1 MPVKLGELLLKEN
14 MVTPQQ
20 LQEALGHQ
28 KMNGGKLGKAFV
40 SLGYVRDE
48 EITSLLSRQYGVP
61 SINLDHFEV
70 DPTIIKIIPAETARK
85 YQILPLSRSGA
96 TLTIAMADPTNVF
109 AMDDIKF
116 MTGYNVEPVVA
127 SESSLEEAI
136 EKYYGSTRSL
146 ELRREAGG
154 GGGGGHGGGGG
165 MGFPMLGGSSP
176 SLKDVMDGPTL
187 SVDDMASVGLSEVD
201 LDAMSDA
208 EADVETVKEQDDE
221 IDLGKMTRDVDAAPV
236 VKLTNVLLI
245 DSLKRGASD
254 IHIEPYE
261 KEFRVRFRIDG
272 ILYNVMALPMKLK
285 DPLTSRIKIMAKL
298 DIAEKRLPQ
307 DGRIKIKMK
316 IEDRSRDLD
325 FRVSCLPTLWGE
337 KVVLRLLDKSK
348 LMLDMTKLGFE
359 PGSLE
364 RFKKAIAKP
373 YGIVLVTG
381 PTGSGKT
388 NTLYSAI
395 AALNKPDVNIMTAE
409 DPVEFNLP
417 GINQVQIKEAIGLNF
432 AAVLRS
438 FLRQDPNIIL
448 VGEIRD
454 YETAEIAVKA
464 ALTGHLVLSTL
475 HTNDAPSTV
484 SRLVNMGIEPFLV
497 GTAVN
502 LIQAQRLIRRVC
514 ASCKG
519 EVTDFPTSTLIE
531 VGVAP
536 EMVGTFKLYKGRG
549 CGACNGTGYKG
560 RVGLYE
566 VMEISEAVRDLI
578 LVGATAVE
586 LRRKALEEGMLTLRM
601 SGIEKVKAGITTVE
615 EVLRET
621 VL

>member
-28 KMNGGKLGKAFV
+28 KSHGGKLGKAFV
-40 SLGYVRDE
+40 QLGYVRDE

-70 DPTIIKIIPAETARK
+70 DPTIIKVIPAETSRK

-127 SESSLEEAI
+127 SETSLEEAI
-136 EKYYGSTRSL
+136 DKYYGSSRSL
-146 ELRREAGG
+146 QLKQD
-154 GGGGGHGGGGG
+154 GGGGHHGGGGQS
-165 MGFPMLGGSSP
+165 MGAAGLKLGEAPTLKDMMEGP
-176 SLKDVMDGPTL
+176 SL
-187 SVDDMASVGLSEVD
+187 SFDDMASVGLSEVD
-201 LDAMSDA
+201 IDSIAQE

-221 IDLGKMTRDVDAAPV
+221 IDLGALAKSTEAAPV
-236 VKLTNVLLI
+236 IKLSNVLLI
-245 DSLKRGASD
+245 DALKRGASD

-272 ILYNVMALPMKLK
+272 VLYNVMALPMKLR
-285 DPLTSRIKIMAKL
+285 DPLISRLKIMAKL
-298 DIAEKRLPQ
+298 DISEKRLPQ
-307 DGRIKIKMK
+307 DGRIKIRLKV
-316 IEDRSRDLD
+316 EDRSRDMD
-325 FRVSCLPTLWGE
+325 FRVSSLPTLWGE
-337 KVVLRLLDKSK
+337 KVVMRLLDKTK

-359 PGSLE
+359 PEPLE
-364 RFKKAIAKP
+364 RFKRAISKP

-395 AALNKPDVNIMTAE
+395 AALNKPDTNIMTAE

-417 GINQVQIKEAIGLNF
+417 GINQVQIKDQIGLNF
-432 AAVLRS
+432 ASALRA

-514 ASCKG
+514 ASCKV
-519 EVTDFPTSTLIE
+519 EVTDVPSKTLIE
-531 VGVAP
+531 IGFAP
-536 EMVGTFKLYKGRG
+536 EAVGTFKLYKGRG
-549 CGACNGTGYKG
+549 CGVCNGTGYKG

-566 VMEISEAVRDLI
+566 VMEISEGIRDLI
-578 LVGATAVE
+578 MVGATAVE
-586 LRRKALEEGMLTLRM
+586 IKRKALEEGMLTLRM
-601 SGIEKVKAGITTVE
+601 SGLEKIKNGVTTVE

>member
-20 LQEALGHQ
+20 LQEALSHQ

-70 DPTIIKIIPAETARK
+70 DPAIIKIIPSETSRK

-127 SESSLEEAI
+127 SETSLEDAI

-146 ELRREAGG
+146 QLKQDGG
-154 GGGGGHGGGGG
+154 GGGGGGGQS
-165 MGFPMLGGSSP
+165 MGAAGLGKLGDAP
-176 SLKDVMDGPTL
+176 SLREVMDGPTL
-187 SVDDMASVGLSEVD
+187 SFDDMASFGLNEVD
-201 LDAMSDA
+201 IDAIGGE
-208 EADVETVKEQDDE
+208 EADVETVKTEDDE
-221 IDLGKMTRDVDAAPV
+221 IDLGALAKSSEAAPV
-236 VKLTNVLLI
+236 IKLSNVLLI
-245 DSLKRGASD
+245 DALKRGASD

-272 ILYNVMALPMKLK
+272 ILYNVMALPMKLR
-285 DPLTSRIKIMAKL
+285 DPLISRLKIMAKL
-298 DIAEKRLPQ
+298 DISEKRLPQ
-307 DGRIKIKMK
+307 DGRIKIRLK
-316 IEDRSRDLD
+316 IEDRSRDMD
-325 FRVSCLPTLWGE
+325 FRVSSCPTLWGE
-337 KVVLRLLDKSK
+337 KVVLRLLDKTK

-359 PGSLE
+359 PESLE
-364 RFKKAIAKP
+364 RFKRAISKP

-395 AALNKPDVNIMTAE
+395 AQLNKPDTNIMTAE
-409 DPVEFNLP
+409 DPVEFNLV
-417 GINQVQIKEAIGLNF
+417 GINQVQIKDQIGLNF
-432 AAVLRS
+432 ASALRA

-514 ASCKG
+514 GSCKF

-566 VMEISEAVRDLI
+566 VMEISEGIRDLI
-578 LVGATAVE
+578 MVGATAVE
-586 LRRKALEEGMLTLRM
+586 LKKKALEEGMLTLRM
-601 SGIEKVKAGITTVE
+601 SGLEKIKAGVTTIE